1 SNASPRCPALTAMP
15 TLASPT
21 GTTPIRC
28 TIATRRSG
36 QRRLPCRASCRIPRS
51 ALPAAASYS
60 SRVTRRPE
68 FSLRVVPR
76 KSTDAPAAGSP
87 TAASKPA
94 GSIGASTIA
103 NRSATAHRR
112 KERHLVAVG
121 QLVLGVDVALVD
133 GDAYAHGT
141 DRRLGANQRVPQGPG
156 RRSRAHRAHLA
167 RTETLSQRG
176 KEPEPHAHRLSLAAA
191 APRARGPAAAACA
204 SPDRPRAWSPGGK
217 R

>member
-1 SNASPRCPALTAMP
+1 MP

-21 GTTPIRC
+21 GTTPMRWI
-28 TIATRRSG
+28 IATRRSG
-36 QRRLPCRASCRIPRS
+36 QRRLAWRASCRISRTAMS
-51 ALPAAASYS
+51 VNASYS

-68 FSLRVVPR
+68 FSFRVVPR

-133 GDAYAHGT
+133 GDADAHGT
-141 DRRLGANQRVPQGPG
+141 DRRLGADQRVPEGSG
-156 RRSRAHRAHLA
+156 RRSRAHGTHLA
-167 RTETLSQRG
+167 RTETLSQRRE
-176 KEPEPHAHRLSLAAA
+176 EPEPHAHRVSLGAA
-191 APRARGPAAAACA
+191 APRARGREAVACA
-204 SPDRPRAWSPGGK
+204 SRDRPRAWSPGAM